1 MRENVFQFIVGKVRS
16 RVFVEFGAGIE
27 IIVSNVESGAIG
39 VCRLGRSIAI
49 HRLQFFNIFER
60 AQKRRGMQAIGTCA
74 PSIER
79 IAELARNFL
88 KERLSIGCEIG
99 H

>member
-39 VCRLGRSIAI
+39 VCRFDRSIAI

-60 AQKRRGMQAIGTCA
+60 AQ
-74 PSIER
+74 
-79 IAELARNFL
+79 
-88 KERLSIGCEIG
+88 
-99 H
+99 